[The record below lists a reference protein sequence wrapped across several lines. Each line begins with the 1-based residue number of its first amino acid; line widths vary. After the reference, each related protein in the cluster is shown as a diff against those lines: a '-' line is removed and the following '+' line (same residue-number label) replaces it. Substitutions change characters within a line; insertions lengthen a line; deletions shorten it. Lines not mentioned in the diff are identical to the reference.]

1 MKQQNQ
7 EMLAF
12 LQQYLNT
19 TSPAESK
26 IIKQEN
32 KADLK
37 VQIGSLG
44 KKKKTN

>member
-1 MKQQNQ
+1 MKQENQ

-26 IIKQEN
+26 ITKQEN
-32 KADLK
+32 KADLR
-37 VQIGSLG
+37 VQLGSLG
-44 KKKKTN
+44 KKKKQN